1 MHALIIGLG
10 LIGGSLAKAFKHND
24 IAKHITVFDPN
35 QSSCNLALEQKVAD
49 AICYDLTKISQYQI
63 IVIACP
69 LRAFVNV
76 APIVF
81 KFADKNALIFDVGSL
96 KNFAELDFSSIKPN
110 FDPAIFK
117 NLPANFVPAHPIAGS
132 HLTGYENSDADL
144 FVDKNF
150 VICNPSHD
158 EEELYLK
165 KLHEN
170 VLLYIS
176 SNPDNNEKYTQL
188 RRIIEKI
195 GAKPRYLTAR
205 EHDKIYALVSHLPQ
219 YLSFHLADDFNTN
232 QLSSGFFQQCF
243 RLNNS
248 NRYLWSEIFILNK
261 KNLNILCE
269 NFIKH
274 FKEVLQPLLQSK
286 KNRFDIIS
294 QYITNLTKIPTDSNF
309 TKDLQNNGKEIIA
322 RLLMVIAY
330 RNIIEKDYK
339 QYAGKGFADF
349 TSINNILPSLEAQW
363 LEKVFDDNNEYF
375 FDVKRK
381 TEHLS
386 LENIESRFD

>member
-10 LIGGSLAKAFKHND
+10 LIGGSLAKAFKHKE
-24 IAKHITVFDPN
+24 IVKHITVFDPN

-49 AICYDLTKISQYQI
+49 AICDDLTKILQYQI

-81 KFADKNALIFDVGSL
+81 EFADKNALIFDVGSL

-144 FVDKNF
+144 FVDKDF
-150 VICNPSHD
+150 VICDPIHNAEVPW
-158 EEELYLK
+158 EKNLQ
-165 KLHEN
+165 EN
-170 VLLYIS
+170 VLLYSS
-176 SNPDNNEKYTQL
+176 SNPDNNEKHTQL
-188 RRIIEKI
+188 FRIIKTI
-195 GAKPRYLTAR
+195 GAKCCFLTAR
-205 EHDKIYALVSHLPQ
+205 DHDKIYALVSHLPQ

-269 NFIKH
+269 NFTKH
-274 FKEVLQPLLQSK
+274 FQVVLQPLLQSK

-330 RNIIEKDYK
+330 RNIIEKDYT

-349 TSINNILPSLEAQW
+349 TSIINILPSLEAQW
-363 LEKVFDDNNEYF
+363 LEKVFDDNKYF

-381 TEHLS
+381 AEHLS
-386 LENIESRFD
+386 LENIES

>member
-1 MHALIIGLG
+1 MNALIIGLG
-10 LIGGSLAKAFKHND
+10 LIGGSLAKAFKHYN
-24 IAKHITVFDPN
+24 IAQHITVFDPN
-35 QSSCNLALEQKVAD
+35 QSSCNLALEQKVANE
-49 AICYDLTKISQYQI
+49 ICSDLTKISQYQI

-96 KNFAELDFSSIKPN
+96 KNFTELDFASIKPN

-117 NLPANFVPAHPIAGS
+117 NLPLNFVPAHPIAGS
-132 HLTGYENSDADL
+132 HLTGYENSCENLFADK
-144 FVDKNF
+144 DF
-150 VICNPSHD
+150 VICRS
-158 EEELYLK
+158 LYSQEDLFMGDLNK
-165 KLHEN
+165 HHLPFIK
-170 VLLYIS
+170 
-176 SNPDNNEKYTQL
+176 QL
-188 RRIIEKI
+188 QNIIEKI
-195 GAKPRYLTAR
+195 GAKPRDLNAR

-219 YLSFHLADDFNTN
+219 YLSFHLADFDAK

-269 NFIKH
+269 NFTKH
-274 FKEVLQPLLQSK
+274 FQVVLQPLLQSK
-286 KNRFDIIS
+286 KNRFNIIS

-309 TKDLQNNGKEIIA
+309 TNDLQNNGKEIIA

-330 RNIIEKDYK
+330 RNIIEQDYK

-349 TSINNILPSLEAQW
+349 TSIINILPSLEAQW

-375 FDVKRK
+375 LDVRH
-381 TEHLS
+381 EVVYLP

>member
-1 MHALIIGLG
+1 MNALIIGLG
-10 LIGGSLAKAFKHND
+10 LIGGSLAKAFKHHN
-24 IAKHITVFDPN
+24 IAQHITVFDPN
-35 QSSCNLALEQKVAD
+35 QSSCNLALEQKVANE
-49 AICYDLTKISQYQI
+49 ICSDLTKISQYQI

-69 LRAFVNV
+69 LGAFVNV

-117 NLPANFVPAHPIAGS
+117 NLPINFVPAHPIAGS
-132 HLTGYENSDADL
+132 HLTGYANSCENLFADK
-144 FVDKNF
+144 DF
-150 VICNPSHD
+150 VICPSTYQREDPFEFERDLQRYH
-158 EEELYLK
+158 
-165 KLHEN
+165 
-170 VLLYIS
+170 
-176 SNPDNNEKYTQL
+176 QL
-188 RRIIEKI
+188 FVGQLQKIIEKI

-219 YLSFHLADDFNTN
+219 YLSFHLADFDAK

-269 NFIKH
+269 NFTKH
-274 FKEVLQPLLQSK
+274 FQVVLQPLLQSK
-286 KNRFDIIS
+286 KNRFNIIS

-309 TKDLQNNGKEIIA
+309 TKDLQNNSKEIIA
-322 RLLMVIAY
+322 RLLMAIAY

-349 TSINNILPSLEAQW
+349 TSIIDILPNLEPQW
-363 LEKVFDDNNEYF
+363 FDKVFDDNNEYF
-375 FDVKRK
+375 FDVRH
-381 TEHLS
+381 EAEYLS

>member
-49 AICYDLTKISQYQI
+49 TICYDLTEISQYQI

-81 KFADKNALIFDVGSL
+81 KFASETALIFDVGSL
-96 KNFAELDFSSIKPN
+96 KNFAELDFKSIRPN
-110 FDPAIFK
+110 FKPSTFASLPK
-117 NLPANFVPAHPIAGS
+117 NFIPAHPIAGS

-150 VICNPSHD
+150 VICDPSHD

-170 VLLYIS
+170 VLLYTS
-176 SNPDNNEKYTQL
+176 SNPDNEEKHTQL

-195 GAKPRYLTAR
+195 GAKCCFLTAR

-269 NFIKH
+269 NFTKH
-274 FKEVLQPLLQSK
+274 FQVVLQPFLQSK
-286 KNRFDIIS
+286 KNRLNILFP
-294 QYITNLTKIPTDSNF
+294 YITNSTKISTDSNF

-330 RNIIEKDYK
+330 LDIIEKDYK

-349 TSINNILPSLEAQW
+349 TSIINILPSLEAQW

-381 TEHLS
+381 AELLS
-386 LENIESRFD
+386 LENIES

>member
-1 MHALIIGLG
+1 MNALIIGLG
-10 LIGGSLAKAFKHND
+10 LIGGSLAKAFKHYN
-24 IAKHITVFDPN
+24 IAQHITVFDPN
-35 QSSCNLALEQKVAD
+35 QSSCNLALEQKVANE
-49 AICYDLTKISQYQI
+49 ICSDLTKISQYQI

-76 APIVF
+76 TPIVF

-96 KNFAELDFSSIKPN
+96 KNFTELDFASIKPN

-117 NLPANFVPAHPIAGS
+117 NLPLNFVPAHPIAGS
-132 HLTGYENSDADL
+132 HLTGYENSCENLFADK
-144 FVDKNF
+144 DF
-150 VICNPSHD
+150 VICRS
-158 EEELYLK
+158 LYSQEDLFMGDLNK
-165 KLHEN
+165 HHLQFVK
-170 VLLYIS
+170 
-176 SNPDNNEKYTQL
+176 QL
-188 RRIIEKI
+188 QNIIEKI
-195 GAKPRYLTAR
+195 GAKSRDLNAR

-219 YLSFHLADDFNTN
+219 YLSFHLADFDAK

-269 NFIKH
+269 NFTKH
-274 FKEVLQPLLQSK
+274 FQVVLQPLLQSK
-286 KNRFDIIS
+286 KNRFNIIS

-309 TKDLQNNGKEIIA
+309 TNDLQNKSKEIIA

-349 TSINNILPSLEAQW
+349 TSIINILPSLEAQW

-375 FDVKRK
+375 LDVRH
-381 TEHLS
+381 EALYLS